1 MIPFLGELSLQS
13 RDTSDL
19 FYQHQVEAAFITYEV
34 EGDQLIDTPHI
45 NGFDADT
52 ELDYPLVESLP
63 DLEMIP
69 VELEAGNQEVK
80 IMYRDAEQFGSQYE
94 VIVYLLIEEE

>member
-19 FYQHQVEAAFITYEV
+19 FYQHQVEAAFITHEV
-34 EGDQLIDTPHI
+34 EDNQLMDAPYI
-45 NGFDADT
+45 NGFNADT
-52 ELDYPLVESLP
+52 NLDYPLVQSLP
-63 DLEMIP
+63 DLEMISL
-69 VELEAGNQEVK
+69 ELEAGNQEVK
-80 IMYRDAEQFGSQYE
+80 IMYRDAEQFDAQYE

>member
-19 FYQHQVEAAFITYEV
+19 FYQHQVEAAFITHEV
-34 EGDQLIDTPHI
+34 EETQMSKASSL

-52 ELDYPLVESLP
+52 NLDYPLVQSLP

-80 IMYRDAEQFGSQYE
+80 IMYRDAEQFDAQYE
-94 VIVYLLIEEE
+94 VIVYLLIEEK